1 LLLILGTRYMEAFR
15 VKITPDS
22 NWVSSF
28 DGIAFA
34 KPFRSLLTLFRVDG
48 SHLLVERDPGSPPH
62 LASDWLSPSKNEVAF
77 QILFHGTLVRSSQH
91 LAPAN
96 SKEQPS

>member
-1 LLLILGTRYMEAFR
+1 MEAFR

-34 KPFRSLLTLFRVDG
+34 KPFRSLLTLFRVG
-48 SHLLVERDPGSPPH
+48 PPPH